1 MLPMEDMELLRDYAL
16 NRSESAFATLVDRHV
31 SLVYSAAL
39 RQLRNEHL
47 AEDVTQAVFV
57 ILARKAGSLSHHT
70 ILSGWLL
77 KTTRYA
83 ANAQIRTAMRRSF
96 REQEAYMRSTLNESS
111 AETWEQLAPFL
122 DEAMASLGDIDR
134 NALALRFFENK
145 TASEIAHALEMTEE
159 AAKKRVARALEKL
172 QKFFARRG
180 VDSTAA
186 IIGGAISTYS
196 IQPVPVALAKS
207 IVAAAV
213 AKGAAASASTL
224 TIKGALKFMASL
236 KPKVTVLAGLLIL
249 FAAGTATTVT
259 LERNHERK
267 LEKIWRINKD
277 LPTAVIDSLPP
288 MFQML
293 PTKFGPPWVNW
304 NAGSNGDKFAGA
316 RARAGEIAVYAYSF
330 PRGRIRFAQPEPT
343 NRFDF
348 IDTLT
353 RGSREAL
360 QRELKSRLGL
370 VGHPNMENRDVLV
383 LRTANANAAGLKPA
397 IPGKADTYWKV
408 GIYHSSNTAIETG
421 APRFE
426 GLTHFLEYYF
436 GSPIVDQT
444 GLTDRYSIELR
455 WKESRDQPN
464 PEALKK
470 ALLDTIGLE
479 LVPTNMPIE
488 ILVME
493 KEH

>member
-1 MLPMEDMELLRDYAL
+1 MEDMELLREYAL
-16 NRSESAFATLVDRHV
+16 KQSESAFAALVDRHV
-31 SLVYSAAL
+31 GLVYSAAL
-39 RQLRNEHL
+39 RQVRNDHL
-47 AEDVTQAVFV
+47 AEEVTQAVFIV
-57 ILARKAGSLSHHT
+57 LARKAESLSHHT
-70 ILSGWLL
+70 VLSGWLL

-96 REQEAYMRSTLNESS
+96 REQEAYMQSTLNESS
-111 AETWEQLAPFL
+111 AETWEQLAPLL

-145 TASEIAHALEMTEE
+145 TASEIAHALKMNEE
-159 AAKKRVARALEKL
+159 AAKKRVARGLEKL
-172 QKFFARRG
+172 QRFFSRRG
-180 VDSTAA
+180 VHSTTAV
-186 IIGGAISTYS
+186 IGGAISTYS
-196 IQPVPVALAKS
+196 VQTVPMALAKS
-207 IVAAAV
+207 IAAAAV
-213 AKGAAASASTL
+213 ANGAAASASIL
-224 TIKGALKFMASL
+224 TIKGTLKIMASF
-236 KPKVTVLAGLLIL
+236 KTKTVLAAGLVIL
-249 FAAGTATTVT
+249 FAVGTATTVAF
-259 LERNHERK
+259 ERSRERK
-267 LEKIWRINKD
+267 LEKIWHINKD
-277 LPTAVIDSLPP
+277 VPAAVIDSLPP
-288 MFQML
+288 MFEMV

-330 PRGRIRFAQPEPT
+330 PHGRIRFAQPEPT

-353 RGSREAL
+353 HGSREAL
-360 QRELKSRLGL
+360 QRELKSRFGL
-370 VGHPNMENRDVLV
+370 VGHPKMENSDVLL
-383 LRTANANAAGLKPA
+383 LRVANANAAGLKPA
-397 IPGKADTYWKV
+397 IPGKADTYWKA

-436 GSPIVDQT
+436 GLPIVDQT
-444 GLTDRYSIELR
+444 GLTDRYNIELR
-455 WKESRDQPN
+455 WKESRAQPD

-470 ALLDTIGLE
+470 TLLDTLGLE

-493 KEH
+493 KER